1 MTHSLDG
8 INVALSLT
16 QFKKDHTQ
24 AGVAQIFDGFL
35 VTPKMARQLATQL
48 NKDFLDINFGKGGVS
63 RISGD
68 ARKDAKNLDLYN
80 PDTRYDF
87 LMNNPNNSNVL
98 LLYRAMARL
107 GFRWDD
113 YKGGGLVERIKKFE
127 QQRKAYRK
135 KFLKKDGTLNYDS
148 TKQYFWD

>member
-1 MTHSLDG
+1 MKR
-8 INVALSLT
+8 N
-16 QFKKDHTQ
+16 
-24 AGVAQIFDGFL
+24 
-35 VTPKMARQLATQL
+35 
-48 NKDFLDINFGKGGVS
+48 
-63 RISGD
+63 

-113 YKGGGLVERIKKFE
+113 YKGGGLVKRIKTFE
-127 QQRKAYRK
+127 NVIQLFFYPWSIAMPILIT
-135 KFLKKDGTLNYDS
+135 FI
-148 TKQYFWD
+148 